1 MQNELL
7 HVSQLQRGKSPVTLC
22 QSCHKLREIVCRS
35 LPSSPS
41 ASLCLPA
48 HVCVWWG
55 GKYVCGRGV
64 AGFVAGANWQ
74 RSLRAVRVGVYLR
87 RTATFSA
94 LPLSLS
100 LSLAVTLP
108 LSVSC
113 SPSLPPSLSCA
124 LSSFHLQQS
133 ESFKVHAALS
143 NAKKSSAEA
152 KRGNGKG
159 KGRERSIGSA
169 LGRGMGL
176 ANTGY
181 PSRVYT
187 VFSRL
192 LLPVACRQFRSQT
205 LSLALWLFGS
215 LVLSPAGKVE
225 HGAHVRNN
233 YSANTC
239 TAYAIASRSSHLQLR
254 LKAHGSGSGSVSRC
268 RPFLCLTPPH

>member
-1 MQNELL
+1 M
-7 HVSQLQRGKSPVTLC
+7 SQLQRGKSPVTLC

-35 LPSSPS
+35 LPLSPS

-48 HVCVWWG
+48 HVCVRG
-55 GKYVCGRGV
+55 GGECVCGRG

-87 RTATFSA
+87 RAATFST
-94 LPLSLS
+94 LPPSLSFSVTRCNPSSLSRPLSLS
-100 LSLAVTLP
+100 LSLFRLLP
-108 LSVSC
+108 
-113 SPSLPPSLSCA
+113 A
-124 LSSFHLQQS
+124 FHLLQS

-152 KRGNGKG
+152 KTGNGKG
-159 KGRERSIGSA
+159 RGKGKEHRQGIGKEYGSWH
-169 LGRGMGL
+169 GL

-192 LLPVACRQFRSQT
+192 LLRVACRQFRSQT

-215 LVLSPAGKVE
+215 FFLRLAKLST
-225 HGAHVRNN
+225 VRT
-233 YSANTC
+233 YEII
-239 TAYAIASRSSHLQLR
+239 IAQIRVRHMQSHLAAR
-254 LKAHGSGSGSVSRC
+254 ISN
-268 RPFLCLTPPH
+268 